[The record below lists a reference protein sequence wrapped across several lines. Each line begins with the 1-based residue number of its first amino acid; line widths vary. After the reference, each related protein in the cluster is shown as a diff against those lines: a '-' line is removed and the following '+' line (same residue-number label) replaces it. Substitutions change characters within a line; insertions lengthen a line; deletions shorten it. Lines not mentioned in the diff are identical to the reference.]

1 MEKKDGFVVF
11 EDGTKIKEPQFLSMI
26 LDSLP
31 LEIFLKT
38 LDGTYLYVNQT
49 LADNDR
55 IPREQIIGKRDQDLY
70 PPQVYPIFTETDKEV
85 AIRGKEISFTHDNI
99 DEKILKTYKALFPKD
114 GEMPQGILGYSLDVT
129 ELVGKIK
136 TLEKEQNKY
145 KGIFENS
152 PLGVAVYHTI
162 SCQAL
167 EINPMF
173 CEITG
178 RTREE
183 LMTLP
188 WESYS
193 HPDEIEENLQ
203 FMKLLTEHKIDGFNM
218 EKRFIRPDNTEV
230 WVHMT
235 IQRYSDEDNRDAHLV
250 MITDISDRK
259 EAEAKAAY
267 YFDHDQLTGLYNR
280 KYIDEK
286 MKELDSPDHWPLSI
300 IMADANGLKMTN
312 DAFGHMEGDRILK
325 ELARIFTEAARP
337 EDFVARTGGDEFM
350 MLMPGTTG
358 NQALQMMTRI
368 NQAKDQEKEQS
379 LLLSMS
385 MGCATK
391 VSAAESI
398 ESVFQAAEARMYHS
412 KITESNAYKV
422 KIIHQIQDMLFQRNP
437 SEKEHCE
444 RVRDHAVALGESAG
458 IRGQGLEELSQAAML
473 HDIGKVGVDG
483 EVLNKNEGLS
493 KGEWAKVMKHPEV
506 GYQILRGVP
515 EYGKIAEYVLYH
527 HERVDGVGYPVSLSI
542 EDIPIQSKIL
552 GLAEAYVDMTSQRP
566 YRGKMSKEE
575 AMDEI
580 KRGAGTQFDPELVTL
595 FLEEVIPQ
603 LNP

>member
-11 EDGTKIKEPQFLSMI
+11 EDGTKIEESQFLSMV

-38 LDGTYLYVNQT
+38 LDGAYFYVNQT
-49 LADNDR
+49 LADNDK

-85 AIRGKEISFTHDNI
+85 AIRGKDITFTHDNI
-99 DEKILKTYKALFPKD
+99 DEKILKTYKALFPKN
-114 GEMPQGILGYSLDVT
+114 GVSAQGILGYSLDVT
-129 ELVGKIK
+129 ELVERIK
-136 TLEKEQNKY
+136 ALEKEQTKY
-145 KGIFENS
+145 KGIFES
-152 PLGVAVYHTI
+152 APLGVAVYHTI

-193 HPDEIEENLQ
+193 HPDEVEENLQ

-235 IQRYSDEDNRDAHLV
+235 IKRYSDEDNRDAHLV

-286 MKELDSPDHWPLSI
+286 MKELDSPDYWPLSI

-337 EDFVARTGGDEFM
+337 EDFVARTGGDEFT

-368 NQAKDQEKEQS
+368 NEAKDQEKEQS
-379 LLLSMS
+379 LMLSMS

-398 ESVFQAAEARMYHS
+398 ESVYQAAEARMYHN

-422 KIIHQIQDMLFQRNP
+422 KIIHHIQDMLFQRNP
-437 SEKEHCE
+437 SEKEHCQ
-444 RVRDHAVALGESAG
+444 RVRDHAVALGERVG
-458 IRGQGLEELSQAAML
+458 IQGQGLEELSLAAML

-566 YRGKMSKEE
+566 YRAKMSKEE

-580 KRGAGTQFDPELVTL
+580 KRGAGTQFDPKLVTL